1 MLKPE
6 FSCIVAFFW
15 AFWPRS
21 SERKRFSVEEAPEL
35 SRFRM
40 RKWFERVVKPK
51 IRCSRFGL
59 LVSGLCVVSS
69 AILGILPLVR
79 PGVTLRCD
87 LRNQGGRT
95 ALCTVEDTFDG
106 TCYIICRDSCGIMG
120 NIGSQTGQITQRPLP
135 EEQQWAHSFP
145 RTQPRLHQHKV
156 LPERDARQKLRH
168 TNNGEILQSGGT
180 LSGRHHQNRLSLRE
194 NSNEFSTLDK
204 PRTYLSNQRDP
215 LHKSGARYTHAMEY
229 KHFSH
234 SAYRENMKK
243 FGSEPDLRHSKGM
256 ETQDRRGKKKYKAPP
271 PPVEVNKSL
280 DWDDSSGD
288 NGPTRR
294 ARLFKTRAET
304 RKNYSSPVHNHKSLE
319 KHEELV
325 EIRDRDRSADL
336 RTNRLSLPEMITPNF
351 HQELKEVTKRLR
363 HTRASTDNTIAEINN
378 RNKEKLK
385 TLDHNIHKKD
395 NIRQRLKQMETVEEK
410 LDPVRGDGSG
420 KESSSPDQ
428 SSPIIRKKEQPKTFY
443 FGMDETMQNEIVDH
457 FASNLHSMTHIPK
470 IANSSESDISSE
482 IEADENTG
490 VRNGIDLQLRPI
502 LPKKQLEIPRFS
514 PAAAWRLLSVDTNP
528 TASTIA
534 SDEVPVFIEDR
545 IEKYSRPPPPTMQ
558 IGQRSNNDK
567 SGDSGIS
574 GDAGPP
580 GYDDSPDAIM
590 NSRNSLLIPKG
601 ISWTPQQD
609 LCDDSSME
617 EGLNN
622 ENSYKPRS
630 IYSNKP
636 HVFSLSLRGDNH
648 LSAYMS
654 DKTYTGLQKLKR
666 DNWFLSKSA
675 PNSLNNG
682 FNSLEMKN
690 SNKSEEKEQ
699 LLVPNSKSSGRLMY
713 LPEFDNNQ
721 DHRHARAKTKDDLRE
736 RSKSADRSKTNHKL
750 SVFSKSCENINGE
763 LKSSSDAEPEDLQD
777 PPKVFE
783 DARNWNRKPRRFT
796 FQSTVRQI
804 ERRRLAE
811 KLSREAEK
819 KEKQRLRELEAM
831 QKVEEEF
838 QKKRAREKANIR
850 QQLRLFS
857 MDDVAWT
864 SLPPNLEVKDE
875 VRQEP
880 DGAVSSSTT
889 SSPSLPVQNK
899 KVYQKNKKATS
910 GKHRPSSES
919 SEETRIKAQVT
930 QVLSEY
936 RHPQR
941 EYKEY
946 TGSTRYLSDLNEVN
960 HAKTTVHPQVTCNM
974 PKAKQGSNKTSG
986 TNYRKDFAHGVKST
1000 RSAGSSYSEDS
1011 QSRNNSPRMYHNKY
1025 APMTRF

>member
-1 MLKPE
+1 MEK
-6 FSCIVAFFW
+6 
-15 AFWPRS
+15 
-21 SERKRFSVEEAPEL
+21 
-35 SRFRM
+35 
-40 RKWFERVVKPK
+40 
-51 IRCSRFGL
+51 
-59 LVSGLCVVSS
+59 
-69 AILGILPLVR
+69 
-79 PGVTLRCD
+79 
-87 LRNQGGRT
+87 
-95 ALCTVEDTFDG
+95 
-106 TCYIICRDSCGIMG
+106 
-120 NIGSQTGQITQRPLP
+120 SQL
-135 EEQQWAHSFP
+135 EW
-145 RTQPRLHQHKV
+145 
-156 LPERDARQKLRH
+156 D
-168 TNNGEILQSGGT
+168 
-180 LSGRHHQNRLSLRE
+180 E
-194 NSNEFSTLDK
+194 N
-204 PRTYLSNQRDP
+204 
-215 LHKSGARYTHAMEY
+215 
-229 KHFSH
+229 
-234 SAYRENMKK
+234 
-243 FGSEPDLRHSKGM
+243 
-256 ETQDRRGKKKYKAPP
+256 
-271 PPVEVNKSL
+271 
-280 DWDDSSGD
+280 SSGD

-304 RKNYSSPVHNHKSLE
+304 KKIYSSPVHKHKSLE
-319 KHEELV
+319 KHDEIV
-325 EIRDRDRSADL
+325 EIRDRDRSTDL
-336 RTNRLSLPEMITPNF
+336 RPNRLSLPEMITPNF

-410 LDPVRGDGSG
+410 KPNEVRGDGSG

-428 SSPIIRKKEQPKTFY
+428 TSPVITRPKKDQPKTFY
-443 FGMDETMQNEIVDH
+443 FGMDEPIQNDNYHNDIVDH
-457 FASNLHSMTHIPK
+457 FASNLHSMTHIKK
-470 IANSSESDISSE
+470 IVNSSESDISSE
-482 IEADENTG
+482 IEVDETHTG

-514 PAAAWRLLSVDTNP
+514 PAAAWRLLSAVDTNP
-528 TASTIA
+528 TTGSTIA
-534 SDEVPVFIEDR
+534 SDDVPVFIEDK

-574 GDAGPP
+574 GDAGPT
-580 GYDDSPDAIM
+580 GYDDSPEAIM
-590 NSRNSLLIPKG
+590 NSRNSLLIPPRNQG

-609 LCDDSSME
+609 LGDDSSME

-622 ENSYKPRS
+622 ENYKSRQTK
-630 IYSNKP
+630 YTNKP
-636 HVFSLSLRGDNH
+636 HVFSLSLPRDNH
-648 LSAYMS
+648 LSSYMS

-666 DNWFLSKSA
+666 SVSGVLGTLGNTKKDMMQPTNLSQDQSDNWFLSKSA

-699 LLVPNSKSSGRLMY
+699 SLVPNSRSSGRLMY

-721 DHRHARAKTKDDLRE
+721 DHRHTRPKTKEDLRE

-763 LKSSSDAEPEDLQD
+763 VKSSSDAEPEDLQD
-777 PPKVFE
+777 PPKAFE
-783 DARNWNRKPRRFT
+783 DARNWNRKPKRFT

-875 VRQEP
+875 IRQEP

-889 SSPSLPVQNK
+889 SSPSLPVHKTQPSK
-899 KVYQKNKKATS
+899 KVYQKNKKA
-910 GKHRPSSES
+910 GQQKHRPSSES
-919 SEETRIKAQVT
+919 SEDTRIKAQVT

-960 HAKTTVHPQVTCNM
+960 HAKTTIHPQVTCNM
-974 PKAKQGSNKTSG
+974 PKAKQGLL
-986 TNYRKDFAHGVKST
+986 
-1000 RSAGSSYSEDS
+1000 
-1011 QSRNNSPRMYHNKY
+1011 
-1025 APMTRF
+1025 

>member
-1 MLKPE
+1 H
-6 FSCIVAFFW
+6 W
-15 AFWPRS
+15 
-21 SERKRFSVEEAPEL
+21 
-35 SRFRM
+35 
-40 RKWFERVVKPK
+40 
-51 IRCSRFGL
+51 
-59 LVSGLCVVSS
+59 
-69 AILGILPLVR
+69 
-79 PGVTLRCD
+79 
-87 LRNQGGRT
+87 
-95 ALCTVEDTFDG
+95 
-106 TCYIICRDSCGIMG
+106 GIMG
-120 NIGSQTGQITQRPLP
+120 NIGSQTGQITQRPQS

-145 RTQPRLHQHKV
+145 RTQPRLNQHKV

-194 NSNEFSTLDK
+194 RDSPSDEFVPNEK
-204 PRTYLSNQRDP
+204 PSRTYLPNQRDP
-215 LHKSGARYTHAMEY
+215 LHKSGSRYTQAMDY
-229 KHFSH
+229 KHFQNGFNH
-234 SAYRENMKK
+234 NAYRENMKK
-243 FGSEPDLRHSKGM
+243 FGSEPDLRQSKM
-256 ETQDRRGKKKYKAPP
+256 TEAQDRSKGKKKYKAPP
-271 PPVEVNKSL
+271 PPNLQTVEKSQL
-280 DWDDSSGD
+280 DWEENSSGD

-304 RKNYSSPVHNHKSLE
+304 KKNYSSPVHNHKSLE
-319 KHEELV
+319 KHEEIV
-325 EIRDRDRSADL
+325 QIRDRDRNVDL

-363 HTRASTDNTIAEINN
+363 HTRASTDNTITEINN
-378 RNKEKLK
+378 RNNKEKLK

-395 NIRQRLKQMETVEEK
+395 NIRQRLKHMETVEEK
-410 LDPVRGDGSG
+410 KTNDCIREDGSG

-428 SSPIIRKKEQPKTFY
+428 SSPRLLRNKSKDQPKTFY
-443 FGMDETMQNEIVDH
+443 FGMDETMQNDDYHNDIVDH
-457 FASNLHSMTHIPK
+457 FASNLHSMTHIQK

-482 IEADENTG
+482 IEVDENHTG
-490 VRNGIDLQLRPI
+490 SRNGIDLQLRPI

-514 PAAAWRLLSVDTNP
+514 PAAAWRLLSAVDSNP
-528 TASTIA
+528 AASTIA
-534 SDEVPVFIEDR
+534 SDDVPVFIEDR

-558 IGQRSNNDK
+558 MGQRSNNDK

-574 GDAGPP
+574 GDAGPT
-580 GYDDSPDAIM
+580 GYDDSPEAIM
-590 NSRNSLLIPKG
+590 NSRNSLLIPPSRSQG

-609 LCDDSSME
+609 LGDDSSME

-622 ENSYKPRS
+622 ENSSYKSRQTKY
-630 IYSNKP
+630 INKP
-636 HVFSLSLRGDNH
+636 HVFSLSLPRDNH

-654 DKTYTGLQKLKR
+654 DKTAYSGLQKLKR
-666 DNWFLSKSA
+666 SVSGVLGTLGNKKDFMQPNLSQDQSDNWFLSKSA

-682 FNSLEMKN
+682 FNSLELKN
-690 SNKSEEKEQ
+690 SSKSDEKDQ

-713 LPEFDNNQ
+713 LPEFDTNQ
-721 DHRHARAKTKDDLRE
+721 DHRHARSKVKDDLRE

-763 LKSSSDAEPEDLQD
+763 AKSSSEPEPEDLQD
-777 PPKVFE
+777 PPKTFE
-783 DARNWNRKPRRFT
+783 ETKNWNRKPKRFT

-811 KLSREAEK
+811 KLSREAER

-857 MDDVAWT
+857 MDDVAWS
-864 SLPPNLEVKDE
+864 SLPPNPKDE
-875 VRQEP
+875 VRPEP

-889 SSPSLPVQNK
+889 SSPSLPLHKTEQSK
-899 KVYQKNKKATS
+899 KVYQKNKKATA
-910 GKHRPSSES
+910 GNGNHKHRPSSES
-919 SEETRIKAQVT
+919 SEDARIKAHVT

-946 TGSTRYLSDLNEVN
+946 TGSTRYLSDLNDTN
-960 HAKTTVHPQVTCNM
+960 HTKTTIHPQVTCNM

-1000 RSAGSSYSEDS
+1000 RSAGSTYSEDS

>member
-1 MLKPE
+1 
-6 FSCIVAFFW
+6 
-15 AFWPRS
+15 
-21 SERKRFSVEEAPEL
+21 
-35 SRFRM
+35 
-40 RKWFERVVKPK
+40 
-51 IRCSRFGL
+51 
-59 LVSGLCVVSS
+59 
-69 AILGILPLVR
+69 
-79 PGVTLRCD
+79 
-87 LRNQGGRT
+87 
-95 ALCTVEDTFDG
+95 
-106 TCYIICRDSCGIMG
+106 MG
-120 NIGSQTGQITQRPLP
+120 NIGSQTGQITPRPP
-135 EEQQWAHSFP
+135 EEQWAHSFP
-145 RTQPRLHQHKV
+145 RTQPRLHQPPKV

-168 TNNGEILQSGGT
+168 TNNGDILQSGGT
-180 LSGRHHQNRLSLRE
+180 LSGRHQQNRLSLRE
-194 NSNEFSTLDK
+194 DESPEEFIPYEK
-204 PRTYLSNQRDP
+204 PPRTYLSNQRDP
-215 LHKSGARYTHAMEY
+215 LHKSGNRYTQAMDYNKQYQNGFNHNAY
-229 KHFSH
+229 KES
-234 SAYRENMKK
+234 MKK
-243 FGSEPDLRHSKGM
+243 FGSEPDLRQPKGM
-256 ETQDRRGKKKYKAPP
+256 ETQDRARGKKKYKAPP
-271 PPVEVNKSL
+271 PPNLEMVERSHL
-280 DWDDSSGD
+280 EWDENSSGD
-288 NGPTRR
+288 NGPNRR

-304 RKNYSSPVHNHKSLE
+304 KKIYSSPVHKHKSLE
-319 KHEELV
+319 KHEEIV
-325 EIRDRDRSADL
+325 QIRDRERNPDL
-336 RTNRLSLPEMITPNF
+336 RSNRLSLPEMITPNF

-410 LDPVRGDGSG
+410 KAEVRGDGSG
-420 KESSSPDQ
+420 KESSSPEQ
-428 SSPIIRKKEQPKTFY
+428 ASPRVIRKDQPKTFY
-443 FGMDETMQNEIVDH
+443 FGMDEPMQNDDYNNDIVDH
-457 FASNLHSMTHIPK
+457 FASNLHSMTHIQK
-470 IANSSESDISSE
+470 VANSSESDISSE
-482 IEADENTG
+482 IEVDENHG

-514 PAAAWRLLSVDTNP
+514 PAAAWRLLSAVDTNP
-528 TASTIA
+528 VASTIA
-534 SDEVPVFIEDR
+534 SDDVPVFIEDR

-558 IGQRSNNDK
+558 GGQRSSNDK

-574 GDAGPP
+574 GDAGPT
-580 GYDDSPDAIM
+580 GYDDSPEGIM
-590 NSRNSLLIPKG
+590 NSRNSLLMPPSRSQG

-609 LCDDSSME
+609 LGDDSSME

-622 ENSYKPRS
+622 DNSYKSRQTK
-630 IYSNKP
+630 YSNKP
-636 HVFSLSLRGDNH
+636 HVFSLSLPRDNH

-654 DKTYTGLQKLKR
+654 DKSNLSNKKDLMQANVCQDQS

-682 FNSLEMKN
+682 FNSLELKN
-690 SNKSEEKEQ
+690 SSKSEEKDQ
-699 LLVPNSKSSGRLMY
+699 LLVPNSKSAGRLMY
-713 LPEFDNNQ
+713 LPEFDNTQ
-721 DHRHARAKTKDDLRE
+721 DHRHARSKTKDDIRE
-736 RSKSADRSKTNHKL
+736 RSKSADRSRSNHKL
-750 SVFSKSCENINGE
+750 SAFSKSCENINGE
-763 LKSSSDAEPEDLQD
+763 VKSSSEPEPEDLQD
-777 PPKVFE
+777 PPRAFDDSK
-783 DARNWNRKPRRFT
+783 NWHRKPKRFT

-838 QKKRAREKANIR
+838 QKKRAREKASIR

-864 SLPPNLEVKDE
+864 SLPPNLEPKDE

-880 DGAVSSSTT
+880 DGAVSSSTA
-889 SSPSLPVQNK
+889 SSPSLHKSDQTK
-899 KVYQKNKKATS
+899 KVYQKNKKTT
-910 GKHRPSSES
+910 GNNGNHNKHRPSSES
-919 SEETRIKAQVT
+919 SEDARTKAQVT

-960 HAKTTVHPQVTCNM
+960 HTKTTVHPQVTCNM

-1000 RSAGSSYSEDS
+1000 RSGGSSYSEDS

-1025 APMTRF
+1025 APITRF